1 MSSGKARVMPTN
13 IAELRLG
20 GASEAELATLQRL
33 ADELSADYTIFYSRH
48 VADLTPRRQAFGE
61 IDFVI
66 VNQSGDVLLIE
77 QKNGPLQE
85 AEDDLGIRYAGQ
97 AEPKSVIEQ
106 MHRSRE
112 LFLQALKAAG
122 LPPVT
127 VSSLLYCPD
136 HRVQQVNA
144 AGLSIEGIVDAQ
156 ANKAFTTRVEQLLPA
171 GHGQDQTPRLM
182 RDFLMHSLSLE
193 RDMTRTTER
202 HEAVYQRL
210 ASPLQE
216 LPAALDFSPWRLRIQ
231 AAAGAGKS
239 LVAIEAYEQAITNGE
254 TPLLVCFNR
263 PLADALQ
270 TRLGDTENVN
280 NFHGHCRT
288 WLQRFGDADR
298 LEASESDGSAF
309 WDELVEEM
317 ADIADKAGPF
327 DVLIIDEGQDFKSD
341 WYEVLRLAMKPDY
354 RCLWLEDAEQ
364 SILGTEPVPLEG
376 RFVRYIN
383 RRNFR
388 TPARIARFIDR
399 LLNKNVDW
407 GNPLDGQTPTVSTY
421 ATEAEQREQLAE
433 RVHALMRQG
442 FQAEQIAILS
452 LRGQSSAVYR
462 DMSRIAGKGIRRF
475 TGRYDDDG
483 SPIHTAGPL
492 QAETIYRFKGQQAPA
507 VILTD
512 IELSGE
518 PDHRERETAL
528 LWCGLTRATVAC
540 ELLVHQECGWLKAM
554 QRARK

>member
-1 MSSGKARVMPTN
+1 MARVMPTN

-48 VADLTPRRQAFGE
+48 VANLGPRTQEFGE

-66 VNQSGDVLLIE
+66 VNQSGNVLLIE
-77 QKNGPLQE
+77 QKNGSLQE
-85 AEDDLGIRYAGQ
+85 AEDDLAVHYAGQ
-97 AEPKSVIEQ
+97 SQPKSVIEQ
-106 MHRSRE
+106 MHRARG
-112 LFLQALKAAG
+112 LFLQALKAAD
-122 LPPVT
+122 LPPIS

-136 HRVQQVNA
+136 HRVERVHA
-144 AGLSIEGIVDAQ
+144 AGLSIEGIVDARQ
-156 ANKAFTTRVEQLLPA
+156 DKALAERIEKLLPP
-171 GHGQDQTPRLM
+171 GHSQDQTPGLM
-182 RDFLMHSLSLE
+182 RRFLMHSLSLE
-193 RDMTRTTER
+193 RDMTRTAEQ

-239 LVAIEAYEQAITNGE
+239 LVAIEAYEQAIANGE
-254 TPLLVCFNR
+254 NPLLVCFNR

-270 TRLGDTENVN
+270 TRLGDAENVN
-280 NFHGHCRT
+280 NFHGHCRK
-288 WLQRFGDADR
+288 WLEKFGDADR
-298 LEASESDGSAF
+298 LQASESDGSAF
-309 WDELVEEM
+309 WDELVEQM

-327 DVLIIDEGQDFKSD
+327 DVLIVDEGQDFKTD
-341 WYEVLRLAMKPDY
+341 WYEVLRLAMKPNY

-364 SILGTEPVPLEG
+364 ALLGNKPVPLEG
-376 RFVRYIN
+376 FVRYNN

-388 TPARIARFIDR
+388 TPARIARFINK
-399 LLNKNVDW
+399 LLDKNVDW
-407 GNPLDGQTPTVSTY
+407 ANPLEGYTPWVTTY
-421 ATEAEQREQLAE
+421 ATEREQRERLEE

-442 FQAEQIAILS
+442 FKAEQIAIVS
-452 LRGQSSAVYR
+452 LRGQPSAVYR
-462 DMSRIAGKGIRRF
+462 DLSEIAGKSIRRF
-475 TGRYDDDG
+475 TGRYDNG
-483 SPIHTAGPL
+483 NPVHTVGPIH
-492 QAETIYRFKGQQAPA
+492 AETIYRFKGQQAPA

-518 PDHRERETAL
+518 QEELDRETAL
-528 LWCGLTRATVAC
+528 LWCGLTRSSVAC
-540 ELLVHQECGWLKAM
+540 ELLVHEECGWLKAM

>member
-20 GASEAELATLQRL
+20 GASEAELTTLQRL
-33 ADELSADYTIFYSRH
+33 ADELSAEYTVFYSRH
-48 VADLTPRRQAFGE
+48 VAHLAPRRQAFGE

-77 QKNGPLQE
+77 QKNGSLQE
-85 AEDDLGIRYAGQ
+85 ADDDLGVRYAGQ
-97 AEPKSVIEQ
+97 AQPKSVVEQ
-106 MHRSRE
+106 MHRSRG
-112 LFLQALKAAG
+112 LFLQALKAAD

-136 HRVQQVNA
+136 HRVEQVNA
-144 AGLSIEGIVDAQ
+144 AGLSIEGIVDARDDKSL
-156 ANKAFTTRVEQLLPA
+156 ATRIEQLLPT
-171 GHGQDQTPRLM
+171 GHSQDQTPRLM

-239 LVAIEAYEQAITNGE
+239 LVAIEAYEQAIANGE
-254 TPLLVCFNR
+254 NPLLVCFNR

-270 TRLGDTENVN
+270 TRLGDTKNVN
-280 NFHGHCRT
+280 NFHGHCQQ
-288 WLQRFGDADR
+288 WLKAFGDSDR
-298 LEASESDGSAF
+298 LQASESDGSAF
-309 WDELVEEM
+309 WDELVEQM
-317 ADIADKAGPF
+317 ADIADQAGPF
-327 DVLIIDEGQDFKSD
+327 DVLIIDEGQDFKPD

-364 SILGTEPVPLEG
+364 ALLGNDPVSLEG
-376 RFVRYIN
+376 FVRYHN
-383 RRNFR
+383 HRNFR

-399 LLNKNVDW
+399 LLDKHVDW
-407 GNPLDGQTPTVSTY
+407 ANPLDGCIPVVSTY
-421 ATEAEQREQLAE
+421 ATEAGQREQLE
-433 RVHALMRQG
+433 QRVQALMRQG
-442 FQAEQIAILS
+442 FQAEQIAIVS

-462 DMSRIAGKGIRRF
+462 DLSAIAGKSIRRF

-483 SPIHTAGPL
+483 NPVHTVGPL
-492 QAETIYRFKGQQAPA
+492 HAETIYRFKGQQAPA
-507 VILTD
+507 VVLTD
-512 IELSGE
+512 IDLSGE
-518 PDHRERETAL
+518 PDHRDRETAL

-540 ELLVHQECGWLKAM
+540 ELLVDEKSGWLKAM